1 MHCAY
6 LLLLSY
12 IAKEPTADSSILP
25 PSQDAPSEPDR
36 VHVRPE
42 NTHFC
47 KQHSRWIHL
56 NWAECITDCF
66 YVAQCPVR
74 CHIKMGW
81 LLLNILPQINNQPER
96 KKAAQTSELLGLG
109 SPYSSVANLLCGSWK
124 ATDSPNHYFI
134 I

>member
-56 NWAECITDCF
+56 NCAECVTDCF